1 MSENQ
6 FMAINRLPSK
16 TWYWLKLNE
25 THIRWQDGTRPCVTL
40 AENVRAGQADEAKFA
55 AIRTGAGE
63 QLESAMAGLPVTT
76 IAGAQSETIRLRVAA
91 GEGAR
96 QSGGVVHVQA
106 DEGQSVTVV
115 EQIVPTG
122 DGATALQTKLY
133 AKKNAKI
140 CLVQLIVGEHI
151 AVDGVR
157 VDLVGDGSKF
167 ESAMGYLAAKDQKV
181 DINLIVNH
189 IGRKTNC
196 VIEADG
202 SLNDRAEKIFR
213 GTIDFKNGSS
223 GSKGQESEQVLLLG
237 DDVVN
242 KTIPLI
248 LCAEENVEGNHGAT
262 IGALD
267 DDTLFYFASR
277 GMDEKT
283 AERVMTRAKLERI
296 CRRIPDAQSREET
309 ENLLKTVMNDGQDD

>member
-6 FMAINRLPSK
+6 FMTINRLPSK

-25 THIRWQDGTRPCVTL
+25 THIRWQDETRPCVTL

-140 CLVQLIVGEHI
+140 CLVQLLFEGEGHTLINDVGGLCEENASIELVQLIVGEHI
-151 AVDGVR
+151 AVDGAR

-202 SLNDRAEKIFR
+202 SLNDRRGEDFPRHDRFQERLFR
-213 GTIDFKNGSS
+213 IEGTGKRTGAAVGRRRGEQDHPVDSLRGGKRR
-223 GSKGQESEQVLLLG
+223 GQPRRDHRRAGRRHAVLFCL
-237 DDVVN
+237 
-242 KTIPLI
+242 PR
-248 LCAEENVEGNHGAT
+248 HG
-262 IGALD
+262 
-267 DDTLFYFASR
+267 
-277 GMDEKT
+277 
-283 AERVMTRAKLERI
+283 
-296 CRRIPDAQSREET
+296 
-309 ENLLKTVMNDGQDD
+309 

>member
-1 MSENQ
+1 MRD
-6 FMAINRLPSK
+6 AGRK
-16 TWYWLKLNE
+16 
-25 THIRWQDGTRPCVTL
+25 
-40 AENVRAGQADEAKFA
+40 RAGQADEAKFA

-140 CLVQLIVGEHI
+140 CLVQLLFEGEGHTLINDVGGLCEENASIELVQLIVGEHI
-151 AVDGVR
+151 AVDGAR

-202 SLNDRAEKIFR
+202 SDENKVYVLLKVR
-213 GTIDFKNGSS
+213 DFKFVKPVIPGDRLELHAELLRGGAGVYSFAVDIQCD
-223 GSKGQESEQVLLLG
+223 GQ
-237 DDVVN
+237 
-242 KTIPLI
+242 
-248 LCAEENVEGNHGAT
+248 
-262 IGALD
+262 
-267 DDTLFYFASR
+267 
-277 GMDEKT
+277 
-283 AERVMTRAKLERI
+283 TRAKGELMFTAV
-296 CRRIPDAQSREET
+296 AQNSIYGET
-309 ENLLKTVMNDGQDD
+309 Q